1 MSTAT
6 LTEPRIVSVTVTDQ
20 AIVAHLADGRVV
32 SVPLEWSW
40 RLKDA
45 TPEQRM
51 HWEIIGGGQG
61 VHWPDVDEDISV
73 EGMLRGVPA
82 KRPSC
87 TETRILLD
95 ASSLIDLEHGKPVSY
110 EELDR
115 LLRENHAR
123 LILTY
128 TNVLEFAAP
137 FGRTG
142 DRVALRD
149 RLQQVERLPVGYLR
163 ERGILLAELKEAV
176 QAFNGHRECARISPY
191 VGRWDETVKP
201 EGPSPMGALV
211 NQSLLDCVS
220 NVLRVSGG
228 SPLTITK
235 RYFEI
240 PFKMQFENDR
250 KLTAG
255 ARKASAPHFQETM
268 RKHLTK
274 HSIEFPPDQVK
285 ELANWIYRDPLN
297 RCPGYRLAWEVRREL
312 ANNST
317 ENVSANDAQDSSSTL
332 AVPYV
337 DAVTMDRN
345 AADLCRRVI
354 RRWKKTFPAINYDE
368 RIFTSLKD
376 LLAAKF

>member
-6 LTEPRIVSVTVTDQ
+6 LTEPRIVSVIVTDQ

-82 KRPSC
+82 KRPSR

-110 EELDR
+110 DELDR

-163 ERGILLAELKEAV
+163 EGAIKVAELKEAV
-176 QAFNGHRECARISPY
+176 KAFSKGIECAPIDPR
-191 VGRWDETVKP
+191 GKRWDETLVL
-201 EGPSPMGALV
+201 EGPSPMGLPL
-211 NQSLLDCVS
+211 NQSLYDLVS
-220 NVLRVSGG
+220 MALAKGNVIRQAKELWGPKLARGYAQKRVDKQKAKWPDKEAFQAEVSG
-228 SPLTITK
+228 
-235 RYFEI
+235 
-240 PFKMQFENDR
+240 
-250 KLTAG
+250 
-255 ARKASAPHFQETM
+255 
-268 RKHLTK
+268 
-274 HSIEFPPDQVK
+274 
-285 ELANWIYRDPLN
+285 ELACNSIPVAQKSLAAFAEWIYSNPT
-297 RCPGYRLAWEVRREL
+297 RCPGFRLAYEWHQEWMKDSTQPFKWNNIPDRAHVL
-312 ANNST
+312 A
-317 ENVSANDAQDSSSTL
+317 L
-332 AVPYV
+332 PYV
-337 DAVTMDRN
+337 DAITMDHN
-345 AADLCRRVI
+345 TADLCRRVI
-354 RRWKKTFPAINYDE
+354 TRWKKTFPAINYDE